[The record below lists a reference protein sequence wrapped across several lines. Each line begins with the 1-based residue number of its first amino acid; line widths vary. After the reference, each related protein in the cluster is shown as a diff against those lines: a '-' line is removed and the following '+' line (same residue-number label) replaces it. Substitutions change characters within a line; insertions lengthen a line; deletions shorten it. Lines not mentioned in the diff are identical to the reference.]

1 MEEDHAEGSGP
12 HFIVGRR
19 TGLSVNLW
27 TEKAGR
33 RLSCFLK
40 LGECLDFEVIQL
52 ASTDGGIHWAPR
64 AVLGT
69 EAEGLTQALPSWG
82 LIGQGDGQESRG

>member
-40 LGECLDFEVIQL
+40 LGECLDFEVIQS